1 MAPPQVFVIDVDNGD
16 KVFYPGSIVSGRVN
30 LQTSDQK
37 KLRGIYLTLVGRAYV
52 LWTET
57 RTSGSGDD
65 QTTETEIYQDE
76 EPYFNFKVNLWG
88 GDGGEH
94 FLQPGNYQFPF
105 SFKLP
110 EVPLPTSH
118 EGGTGHVRYWLEARM
133 DRPWKFDH
141 VTKRAFTILER
152 VDLNL
157 GREDL
162 AVPRRGENQKTLGCL
177 CCKTG
182 PLTLTASTDRGGYCP
197 GENILVTAHVGN
209 DTNKEMR
216 RLKAT
221 LYRHVVYYAEGSFS
235 PMNYVVSQMQTNDP
249 IPARGNFDWNQQPLP
264 IPPSPPSSQ
273 TCRIIHT
280 DYTLD
285 IEVVVPTF
293 SINLHLNIPIV
304 IGTEPLRSVYAN
316 STLPT
321 IGWGQAEAV
330 NIADN
335 QYTMGHTQFAPL
347 FPMVQ
352 LLAAG
357 QAPPPQYPGNPPT
370 QPSGPYPMAQPP
382 THPVVPP
389 AQPRSG
395 PTEGRRDRFA
405 TKTEPL
411 IDREEIDYIRYT

>member
-52 LWTET
+52 HWSET
-57 RTSGSGDD
+57 HSSGTGQNRRT
-65 QTTETEIYQDE
+65 TTVHYREE
-76 EPYFNFKVNLWG
+76 EPYFNLRVNLWG

-110 EVPLPTSH
+110 EVSLPTSH

-162 AVPRRGENQKTLGCL
+162 ALPRRGENQKTLGFL

-221 LYRHVVYYAEGSFS
+221 LYRHVVYYARGRTRTR
-235 PMNYVVSQMQTNDP
+235 NDVVSQMQTNDP
-249 IPARGNFDWNQQPLP
+249 IPARGNFEWNQQPLP
-264 IPPSPPSSQ
+264 IPASPPSSH

-280 DYTLD
+280 DYMLD

-293 SINLHLNIPIV
+293 SINLHLGIPIV
-304 IGTEPLRSVYAN
+304 IGTDPLRSVYAN

-352 LLAAG
+352 LPAAS
-357 QAPPPQYPGNPPT
+357 QYPPPQYQGNPPT
-370 QPSGPYPMAQPP
+370 QPSAPHPTAQPP

-389 AQPRSG
+389 AQPMNE
-395 PTEGRRDRFA
+395 PTEGEGRIDQFA
-405 TKTEPL
+405 TDTEPL
-411 IDREEIDYIRYT
+411 IDP

>member
-16 KVFYPGSIVSGRVN
+16 GVFYPGSIISGRVN
-30 LQTSDQK
+30 LQTSDEK

-52 LWTET
+52 HWSET
-57 RTSGSGDD
+57 RSSGTG
-65 QTTETEIYQDE
+65 QNRRTTTVHYRDE
-76 EPYFNFKVNLWG
+76 EPYFNFRVNLWG
-88 GDGGEH
+88 GDGGERL
-94 FLQPGNYQFPF
+94 LQPGSYQFPF

-118 EGGTGHVRYWLEARM
+118 EGYTGHVRYWLEARL

-157 GREDL
+157 SQEDL
-162 AVPRRGENQKTLGCL
+162 AGARRGENQKTLGFL

-197 GENILVTAHVGN
+197 GENILVTAHIGN
-209 DTNKEMR
+209 NTNKEMR
-216 RLKAT
+216 RVKAT
-221 LYRHVVYYAEGSFS
+221 LYRHVVYYAHGRTRSR
-235 PMNYVVSQMQTNDP
+235 NDVVSQMHTNDP
-249 IPARGNFDWNQQPLP
+249 IPAGSNFEWNQQPLP
-264 IPPSPPSSQ
+264 IPASPPSSH

-280 DYTLD
+280 DYVLG
-285 IEVVVPTF
+285 IEIVVPTF

-316 STLPT
+316 TALPT
-321 IGWGQAEAV
+321 IGWGQSEAV

-335 QYTMGHTQFAPL
+335 QYTMGQTQFAPL

-352 LLAAG
+352 LPPAG
-357 QAPPPQYPGNPPT
+357 QGPPPQCLENVPT
-370 QPSGPYPMAQPP
+370 QPSAPLPEL
-382 THPVVPP
+382 PP
-389 AQPRSG
+389 AQPS
-395 PTEGRRDRFA
+395 TEPSVDEGGKDQFV
-405 TKTEPL
+405 TDTEPL
-411 IDREEIDYIRYT
+411 IDP

>member
-16 KVFYPGSIVSGRVN
+16 RVFYPGSIVSGRVN
-30 LQTSDQK
+30 LQTSDEK
-37 KLRGIYLTLVGRAYV
+37 KLRGIYLTLVGRALV
-52 LWTET
+52 QWSES
-57 RTSGSGDD
+57 RTTGSGDNR
-65 QTTETEIYQDE
+65 TTRTVTYRDE
-76 EPYFNFKVNLWG
+76 EPYFNLRVNLWG

-94 FLQPGNYQFPF
+94 FLQPGSYQFPF

-118 EGGTGHVRYWLEARM
+118 ENNIGHVRYWLEARL

-157 GREDL
+157 SQEDL
-162 AVPRRGENQKTLGCL
+162 AGARRGETQKTLGFL
-177 CCKTG
+177 CCETG

-197 GENILVTAHVGN
+197 GENILVTAHVEN
-209 DTNKEMR
+209 NTNKEMR
-216 RLKAT
+216 RVKAT
-221 LYRHVVYYAEGSFS
+221 LYRHVVYYAKRSFV
-235 PMNYVVSQMQTNDP
+235 PRNDTVSHMQTNDP
-249 IPARGNFDWNQQPLP
+249 IPAGGNFEWNQQPLP
-264 IPPSPPSSQ
+264 IPPSPPSSH

-280 DYTLD
+280 NYALD

-316 STLPT
+316 TALPT

-335 QYTMGHTQFAPL
+335 QYTMGQTQFAPL
-347 FPMVQ
+347 FPMLQ
-352 LLAAG
+352 LPPAG
-357 QAPPPQYPGNPPT
+357 ENPPPQYPGNIPT
-370 QPSGPYPMAQPP
+370 QPSAPHPEYPIAQPP
-382 THPVVPP
+382 PI
-389 AQPRSG
+389 QP
-395 PTEGRRDRFA
+395 PTEPYPA
-405 TKTEPL
+405 
-411 IDREEIDYIRYT
+411 